1 MLKEMKTTSGQT
13 LNFRP
18 LDYLKIT
25 LLGFALAALAN
36 AMHALILPIRIEE
49 LSGPTHKS
57 TYLGLLTFAGL
68 IIAMLVQP
76 VVGAISDRTGS
87 RLGRRKPFILSGIIL
102 ALIFLFASGWV
113 GSYAGLF
120 IIWCLLQASLNTAQ
134 GPFQAYIP
142 DLVPQSK
149 KGLASGLKNLLEIGG
164 GVALLSLIGN
174 FMGRYSDGIN
184 RPWLWISLGVLG
196 LALALTLLITVV
208 TVKEKAARVQPLPWS
223 SIWYNSFNVRL
234 KDNPA
239 FTLFLLS
246 RLLFIM
252 GLTTLQTFALYYFKD
267 VVGAANPSKITADLI
282 TAVGI
287 AMLIVVYP
295 AGRFSD
301 KIGRRLILT
310 ACGIVGAAGV
320 ALIFFIHSYAWILFA
335 GSLIGIAGGA
345 FLSVNWALATDLIP
359 TGKSAQYLGLTN
371 LASAG
376 GAALARLIGPVI
388 DFFNGYSINLGYT
401 VMLAGCFLYFL
412 LASFFIWRI
421 KPVKNP
427 F

>member
-1 MLKEMKTTSGQT
+1 MEKGPAAESR
-13 LNFRP
+13 FRGV
-18 LDYLKIT
+18 DYLKIT

-36 AMHALILPIRIEE
+36 AMHAIILPIRIEE
-49 LSGPTHKS
+49 LSGQTYKS
-57 TYLGLLTFAGL
+57 TYLGILTFAGL

-87 RLGRRKPFILSGIIL
+87 RLGRRKPFILAGIIL

-120 IIWCLLQASLNTAQ
+120 IIWCMLQASLNTAQ

-174 FMGRYSDGIN
+174 FMGHYSGDAN
-184 RPWLWISLGVLG
+184 RTWLWISLGVLG
-196 LALALTLLITVV
+196 LALVVTLFITVF
-208 TVKEKAARVQPLPWS
+208 TIKEKAGQPQPLLWAS
-223 SIWYNSFNVRL
+223 VWYNSFNIRL
-234 KDNPA
+234 KTNPA
-239 FTLFLLS
+239 FMLFLLS

-267 VVGAANPSKITADLI
+267 VVGSANPSEITADLI

-287 AMLIVVYP
+287 AMLVVVYP
-295 AGRFSD
+295 AGRYSD

-320 ALIFFIHSYAWILFA
+320 ALIFFIHSYGWILFA

-345 FLSVNWALATDLIP
+345 FLSANWALATDLIP
-359 TGKSAQYLGLTN
+359 PGQSAQYLGLTN

-388 DFFNGYSINLGYT
+388 DYFNAYSLNLGYT
-401 VMLAGCFLYFL
+401 LMLAACFLYFI

-421 KPVKNP
+421 KLVKVH
-427 F
+427 